1 MRWVLA
7 MSVGW
12 VSRILATLKLATYWK
27 FSEESRLRGSIMAH
41 RIERVGNL
49 IRHEI
54 SQLLQRQVKDPRLG
68 NFVTVTEVSIS
79 PDLRY
84 AKVFVSCI
92 GSEEVKRDTLSGL
105 AAASG
110 FLRNQLA
117 KRLRLR
123 RIPELSFHWDDS
135 IERGAHLLQL
145 IDEVS
150 ANTTP
155 EHGD

>member
-1 MRWVLA
+1 
-7 MSVGW
+7 
-12 VSRILATLKLATYWK
+12 
-27 FSEESRLRGSIMAH
+27 MAH

-54 SQLLQRQVKDPRLG
+54 SELLQRQVKDPRLD

-92 GSEEVKRDTLSGL
+92 GSEEEKQKTLSGL
-105 AAASG
+105 TAASG

-135 IERGAHLLQL
+135 IERGARLLQL
-145 IDEVS
+145 IDKVS
-150 ANTTP
+150 ADNP
-155 EHGD
+155 LERQSD

>member
-1 MRWVLA
+1 M
-7 MSVGW
+7 
-12 VSRILATLKLATYWK
+12 T
-27 FSEESRLRGSIMAH
+27 H

-49 IRHEI
+49 IRDEI
-54 SQLLQRQVKDPRLG
+54 SELLQRQVKDPRLG

-84 AKVFVSCI
+84 AKVFISCI
-92 GSEEVKRDTLSGL
+92 GSEEIKRDSLSGL
-105 AAASG
+105 AAATG
-110 FLRNQLA
+110 FLRSQLA

-145 IDEVS
+145 IDEVCTD
-150 ANTTP
+150 TTR
-155 EHGD
+155 EHSE

>member
-1 MRWVLA
+1 
-7 MSVGW
+7 
-12 VSRILATLKLATYWK
+12 
-27 FSEESRLRGSIMAH
+27 MAH

-49 IRHEI
+49 LRHEI
-54 SQLLQRQVKDPRLG
+54 SELLQRQVKDPRVG

-92 GSEEVKRDTLSGL
+92 GSEEERQKTLSGL
-105 AAASG
+105 TAASG

-135 IERGAHLLQL
+135 IERGARLLRL

-150 ANTTP
+150 VDSTL
-155 EHGD
+155 ERHSD